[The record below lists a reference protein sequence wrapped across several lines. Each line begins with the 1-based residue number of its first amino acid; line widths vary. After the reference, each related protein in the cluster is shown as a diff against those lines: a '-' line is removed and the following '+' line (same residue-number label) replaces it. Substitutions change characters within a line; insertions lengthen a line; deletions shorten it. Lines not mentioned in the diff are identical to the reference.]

1 MLAQPIILAPVCIGS
16 WRRGLG
22 VIDVDRGYEMTLF
35 LTMATLAV
43 TALLMPDVLAQ
54 IAQAAADYPRFGVGL
69 LALLVL
75 VGVWI
80 DRR

>member
-1 MLAQPIILAPVCIGS
+1 
-16 WRRGLG
+16 
-22 VIDVDRGYEMTLF
+22 MTLF

-54 IAQAAADYPRFGVGL
+54 IAQAAADYPGFGVGL

-80 DRR
+80 DRQ

>member
-1 MLAQPIILAPVCIGS
+1 M
-16 WRRGLG
+16 G

-43 TALLMPDVLAQ
+43 TALLMPDVLVQ
-54 IAQAAADYPRFGVGL
+54 IAQAGADHPTFGVGL

-80 DRR
+80 DKR